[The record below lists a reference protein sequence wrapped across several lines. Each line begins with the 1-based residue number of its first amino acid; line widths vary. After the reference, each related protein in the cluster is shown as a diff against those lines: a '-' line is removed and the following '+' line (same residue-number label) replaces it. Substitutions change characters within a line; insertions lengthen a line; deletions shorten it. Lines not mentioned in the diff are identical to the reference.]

1 MDIQQLRY
9 FVAVAEERHF
19 GRAADRLHLTP
30 SPLSRRIREL
40 ERELGADLFVRGYHT
55 VELTALAADFLPAAR
70 DVLDRFDALR
80 GFGQPA
86 AGADPVRRIGAT
98 PLAPPAALDLVL
110 DTLAERHPAVTAELT
125 LEPSQQL
132 FGRLAAGR
140 LDLAV
145 VHLPVDVPGLDSL
158 PLGRYRFAVA
168 MRADDELADRDALDP
183 SELAHRQVLMIS
195 GKVHPAAVGN
205 LRKFLTDAGVSRI
218 VDLTHDDAVQVAAH
232 IIRHRSLSLVLGDL
246 QQPGARVFDGPEY
259 AVVPVREPGPVFE
272 VGVAWPAER
281 AHRDP
286 VLAELLD
293 GLRAG
298 PGVAPLRF

>member
-19 GRAADRLHLTP
+19 GRAAERLHLTA

-55 VELTALAADFLPAAR
+55 VELTAVATEFLPAAR
-70 DVLDRFDALR
+70 DVLERFDALR
-80 GFGQPA
+80 AFGSLA
-86 AGADPVRRIGAT
+86 ADAVPTRRIGAT
-98 PLAPPAALDLVL
+98 PLAPPGALDLVL
-110 DTLAERHPAVTAELT
+110 DTLAAVRPAVDADLT

-158 PLGRYRFAVA
+158 PIGRYRFAVA
-168 MRADDELADRDALDP
+168 MRADDEFAGRDSVDIG
-183 SELAHRQVLMIS
+183 ELTRRQVLMIS

-205 LRKFLTDAGVSRI
+205 LRRFLIDAGITRI
-218 VDLTHDDAVQVAAH
+218 VDLPHDDAVQVAAH
-232 IIRHRSLSLVLGDL
+232 ITRYRSLSLVLGDPR
-246 QQPGARVFDGPEY
+246 QPGARVFDGPEY
-259 AVVPVREPGPVFE
+259 AVVPLRDPGPLFE

-281 AHRDP
+281 ALRDP
-286 VLAELLD
+286 VLAEVLAE
-293 GLRAG
+293 LRRAT
-298 PGVAPLRF
+298 LQRF